1 MTCARAQGFL
11 AQKKAAVESRQ
22 DARRERLDRQAA
34 LELARRADT
43 IIAARGK
50 KVVRFD
56 MRNAPPDEATLLGVL
71 LGPGGHLRAP
81 AILVGRTLIV
91 GFHEGAYA
99 ELLGAAGAQ
108 RRPSA
113 EDAERPS

>member
-11 AQKKAAVESRQ
+11 AQRKVAVESRQ
-22 DARRERLDRQAA
+22 EARRERMDRRAA

-50 KVVRFD
+50 KFVRID

-71 LGPGGHLRAP
+71 LGPSGYLRAP
-81 AILVGRTLIV
+81 AILAGRTLIV
-91 GFHEGAYA
+91 GFHEEAYA
-99 ELLGAAGAQ
+99 ELLRSA
-108 RRPSA
+108 RP
-113 EDAERPS
+113 